1 MQSGAFL
8 DTVISYSVLRQ
19 GILTSCAL
27 TSSRLD
33 DFFRYSY
40 LYTVM
45 ITKFCGEAGRFFF
58 SGGGGG
64 GGELLPLKY
73 PR

>member
-8 DTVISYSVLRQ
+8 RHNCVFRQ
-19 GILTSCAL
+19 GIRKSCAL

-40 LYTVM
+40 FYTVM
-45 ITKFCGEAGRFFF
+45 ITLLL
-58 SGGGGG
+58 
-64 GGELLPLKY
+64 GGEGAGHFGGKILPLTY